1 MPKINL
7 SQKSKLKPEEAFEKV
22 CSIIEEDK
30 QLKSMDSDYKCNFNK
45 KKLCGDAKS
54 KFFKADLKVTE
65 DGKGSSVEII
75 IDLPLKFAIAKGI
88 ITKTLKEKMK
98 SVL

>member
-1 MPKINL
+1 MPKIHL
-7 SQKSKLKPEEAFEKV
+7 SKTSKLKPEDAFEKV
-22 CSIIEEDK
+22 SCIIQEDK
-30 QLKSMDSDYKCNFNK
+30 ELKSLDAGYQCSFDK
-45 KKLCGDAKS
+45 KEPCGTAKS

-65 DGKGSSVEII
+65 AKGGSAIEII
-75 IDLPLKFAIAKGI
+75 IDLPLKFALAKGI